1 MDELDSL
8 NISIEDKR
16 DIANTVEELRQYP
29 YVNAVI
35 LFGSYAK
42 GRIKPLSDIDIC
54 VITEKNMIDEQRVN
68 ITGLSSDKLDIS
80 IFWDLPLT
88 IQFRVFKEGKVLFS
102 RDWLILHRVRIKTVK
117 EYLDFLPI
125 IERSIKRMFPNYN
138 A

>member
-8 NISIEDKR
+8 NISIEDKKE
-16 DIANTVEELRQYP
+16 IVNTIEELRRYP

-54 VITEKNMIDEQRVN
+54 VIPDKNMSFEQRVN
-68 ITGLSSDKLDIS
+68 IVSLSSDKLDIS

-88 IQFRVFKEGKVLFS
+88 IQFRVFKEGKVLFN
-102 RDWLILHRVRIKTVK
+102 RDWLTLHRVRIRTVK

-125 IERSIKRMFPNYN
+125 IERRIKRMFPNYN

>member
-54 VITEKNMIDEQRVN
+54 VIAEKNMSFEQRVD
-68 ITGLSSDKLDIS
+68 IIGLSSDKLDIS
-80 IFWDLPLT
+80 IFWNLPLT
-88 IQFRVFKEGKVLFS
+88 IQYSVFKEGKVLFN
-102 RDWLILHRVRIKTVK
+102 RDWLTLHRVRIKTVK

-125 IERSIKRMFPNYN
+125 IERNIKRMFPNYN

>member
-8 NISIEDKR
+8 NISIEDKKE
-16 DIANTVEELRQYP
+16 IVNTVEELRQYP

-54 VITEKNMIDEQRVN
+54 VIAEKNMSIEQRVN

-80 IFWDLPLT
+80 IFWDLPLA
-88 IQFRVFKEGKVLFS
+88 IQFRVFKEGKVLFN
-102 RDWLILHRVRIKTVK
+102 RDWLTLHRIRIKTVK

-125 IERSIKRMFPNYN
+125 IDRRIKRMFPNYN

>member
-8 NISIEDKR
+8 NISIQDKR

-29 YVNAVI
+29 YVNAAV

-54 VITEKNMIDEQRVN
+54 VIAEKNMNIEQRVT
-68 ITGLSSDKLDIS
+68 ITGLSSDKLDIA

-88 IQFRVFKEGKVLFS
+88 IQYRVFKEGKVLFN
-102 RDWLILHRVRIKTVK
+102 RDWLILHRVRIRTVK

-125 IERSIKRMFPNYN
+125 IERNIKRMFPNYN

>member
-8 NISIEDKR
+8 SISIEDKR

-54 VITEKNMIDEQRVN
+54 VITEKNISFDQRVA
-68 ITGLSSDKLDIS
+68 IIGLSSGKLDIS
-80 IFWDLPLT
+80 TFWNLPLT
-88 IQFRVFKEGKVLFS
+88 IQYRVFKEGKILYN

-125 IERSIKRMFPNYN
+125 IERNIKRMFPNYN

>member
-8 NISIEDKR
+8 NISIEDKK
-16 DIANTVEELRQYP
+16 DIVNTVEELRQYP

-35 LFGSYAK
+35 LFASYAK

-54 VITEKNMIDEQRVN
+54 VIAEKNMSIEQRVT

-80 IFWDLPLT
+80 IFWDLPLA
-88 IQFRVFKEGKVLFS
+88 IQFRVFKEGKVLFN
-102 RDWLILHRVRIKTVK
+102 RDWLTLHRARIKTVK

-125 IERSIKRMFPNYN
+125 IERRIKRMFPNYN

>member
-8 NISIEDKR
+8 SISIEDKK
-16 DIANTVEELRQYP
+16 DIVNTVEELRQYP

-54 VITEKNMIDEQRVN
+54 VIAEKNMSFEQRVD
-68 ITGLSSDKLDIS
+68 IIGLSSDKLDIS
-80 IFWDLPLT
+80 IFWNLPLT
-88 IQFRVFKEGKVLFS
+88 IQYSVFKEGKVLFN
-102 RDWLILHRVRIKTVK
+102 RDWLTLHRVRIKTVK

-125 IERSIKRMFPNYN
+125 IERNIKRMFPNYN

>member
-16 DIANTVEELRQYP
+16 DIVNTVEELRQYS
-29 YVNAVI
+29 YVNDVI

-54 VITEKNMIDEQRVN
+54 VIAEKNMSIEQRVN

-88 IQFRVFKEGKVLFS
+88 IQFRVFKEGKVLFN
-102 RDWLILHRVRIKTVK
+102 RDWLTLHRARIKTVK

-125 IERSIKRMFPNYN
+125 IERRIKRMFPNYN

>member
-8 NISIEDKR
+8 NISIEDKKE
-16 DIANTVEELRQYP
+16 IVNTVVEFRQYP

-54 VITEKNMIDEQRVN
+54 VIAEKNMSIEQRVT

-80 IFWDLPLT
+80 IFWDLQLA
-88 IQFRVFKEGKVLFS
+88 IQFRVFKEGKVLFN
-102 RDWLILHRVRIKTVK
+102 RDWLTLHRIRIKTVK

-125 IERSIKRMFPNYN
+125 IERRIKRMFPNYN

>member
-8 NISIEDKR
+8 SISIEDKR

-54 VITEKNMIDEQRVN
+54 VITEKNISFDQRVA
-68 ITGLSSDKLDIS
+68 IIGLSSGKLDIS
-80 IFWDLPLT
+80 TFWNLPLT
-88 IQFRVFKEGKVLFS
+88 IQYRVFKEGKILYN

-125 IERSIKRMFPNYN
+125 IERNIIRMFPNYN

>member
-54 VITEKNMIDEQRVN
+54 VIAEKNMSFEQRVD
-68 ITGLSSDKLDIS
+68 IIGLSSDKLDIS
-80 IFWDLPLT
+80 IFWNLPLT
-88 IQFRVFKEGKVLFS
+88 IQYRVFEEGKVLFN
-102 RDWLILHRVRIKTVK
+102 RDWLTLHRVRIKTVK

-125 IERSIKRMFPNYN
+125 IERNIKRMFPNYN

>member
-8 NISIEDKR
+8 NISIEDKKE
-16 DIANTVEELRQYP
+16 IVNTVVELRQYP

-54 VITEKNMIDEQRVN
+54 VIAEKNMGIEQRVT

-80 IFWDLPLT
+80 LFWNLPLT
-88 IQFRVFKEGKVLFS
+88 IQFRVFKEGKVLFN
-102 RDWLILHRVRIKTVK
+102 RDWLILHRIRIKTVK

-125 IERSIKRMFPNYN
+125 IERNIKRMFPNYN